1 MRDMSLT
8 IGFRPIT
15 DDDQGFLYELYA
27 STRQDEMQLVPWSD
41 AEKEAFLRM
50 QFTAQHKHYQEHYAD
65 AEYLVVLRE
74 DQPIGRL
81 YVDRRETELR
91 VLDIALLPEH
101 RGQGIGGRLMRDLL
115 AEAAA
120 AGKAVRIHVEH
131 NNPAMRLYDRLGF
144 VKIDENGVYYLMEWT
159 PGEAD
164 G

>member
-1 MRDMSLT
+1 MSLT

-15 DDDQGFLYELYA
+15 DDDQPFLYELYA
-27 STRQDEMQLVPWSD
+27 STRHDEMQLLPGSD

-50 QFTAQHKHYQEHYAD
+50 QFTAQHKHYQEQYAD

-91 VLDIALLPEH
+91 VLDIAILPDY
-101 RGQGIGGRLMRDLL
+101 RGQGIGGGIMRDLL

-120 AGKAVRIHVEH
+120 ARKAVRIHVEH

-159 PGEAD
+159 PGEAHS
-164 G
+164 